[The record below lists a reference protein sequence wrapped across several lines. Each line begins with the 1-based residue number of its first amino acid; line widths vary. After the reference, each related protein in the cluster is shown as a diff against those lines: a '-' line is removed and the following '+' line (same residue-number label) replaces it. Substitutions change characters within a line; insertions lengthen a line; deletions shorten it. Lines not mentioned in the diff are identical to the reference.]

1 MEGRGQIA
9 HRKRVRRVAGWGW
22 SLGEGTHSTGGRRS
36 RMPIKVVVKLQ
47 AKPGARAVLKSLL
60 EGISATILDD

>member
-1 MEGRGQIA
+1 
-9 HRKRVRRVAGWGW
+9 
-22 SLGEGTHSTGGRRS
+22 
-36 RMPIKVVVKLQ
+36 MPIKVVVKLQ